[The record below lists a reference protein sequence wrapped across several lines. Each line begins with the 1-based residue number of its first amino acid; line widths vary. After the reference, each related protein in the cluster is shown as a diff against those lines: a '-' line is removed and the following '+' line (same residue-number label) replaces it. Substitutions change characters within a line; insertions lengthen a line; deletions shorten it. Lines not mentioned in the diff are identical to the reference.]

1 MPGFE
6 SRFITAPDGLRLHVR
21 DYGPRNSDRLPV
33 LCLPG
38 LSRNAE
44 DFEEVASALADDAAA
59 PRRVLA
65 IDFRGRGLSSYD
77 PNTSNYAVRVETA
90 DVIAVITAIGAAP
103 AIFLGTSRGGMVTM
117 EFATVRPAAIAGA
130 ILNDI
135 GPVIEP
141 KGMMRIKSYVGKLPE
156 PRDYEEGAD
165 ILRRTSGAL
174 FPKFE
179 TADWIAAA
187 HRMWR
192 QENGRYI
199 AKYDAEIA
207 RTLDSITPDRPIK
220 TMWAQFEALG
230 QMPLL
235 VFRGANSDLLSTET
249 VQEMQTRHPDMD
261 LYEVPDQ
268 GHAPLIAEADTIGRV
283 VRFAA
288 ECDAL
293 YA

>member
-44 DFEEVASALADDAAA
+44 DFEEVATALADDATA

-77 PNTSNYAVRVETA
+77 ANASNYAVRVETA
-90 DVIAVITAIGAAP
+90 DVIAVITAMGAAP

-117 EFATVRPAAIAGA
+117 ELATVRPAAIAGA

-165 ILRRTSGAL
+165 ILRRTSGAQ

-179 TADWIAAA
+179 TSDWITAA

-235 VFRGANSDLLSTET
+235 VFRGANSDLLSMET

-261 LYEVPDQ
+261 LHEVPDQ

-283 VRFAA
+283 AKFAA